1 MNRKKQKVVIIG
13 GGTAG
18 MTIANNIQDFFD
30 VIVIEKSEYKKY
42 PLWYKMPLLIG
53 LLFRSKK
60 LKYMSKRDFV
70 LADGRHIPFFESNVL
85 GGASLINGCVHML
98 GNKASWSS
106 ILKKFNLNYD
116 DLAKSYKKIYTL
128 DIKQNNKI
136 NLAPAPQNIIDNAF
150 HKSLN
155 SIGILSGDMNYSNK
169 EACGPIFNTVRKFF
183 RTSVLSLIEKNLF
196 ECSIGEQAEGLVF
209 NGSQVVGVKTNRRKI
224 LSDYVVLSG
233 GVIGTCDFLVREQLT
248 INKANGNALKDV
260 VFGID
265 IQDHTNLRVNVLT
278 NKNIGSLNEISNS
291 FYQKIALFTKHFTG
305 QSSLIKGTGAT
316 SAVHLDLDKDGK
328 IDTRIQIVQFSETG
342 RHGSD
347 GNFFSSSS
355 PGFSLSITSINPKS
369 RGVFNIEGDG
379 NSVNPKFLSEKSD
392 IELLKIALEFSLKLL
407 KSKPLNNHIHIIED
421 EGIIRKNPEKY
432 IYDNIFSGHHLIG
445 GTNNALNSNFE
456 VKNSKGLFVC
466 DASIFDRY
474 AASNIHSSVVLIAD
488 MFANKF
494 IVNNFKK

>member
-1 MNRKKQKVVIIG
+1 
-13 GGTAG
+13 
-18 MTIANNIQDFFD
+18 
-30 VIVIEKSEYKKY
+30 
-42 PLWYKMPLLIG
+42 
-53 LLFRSKK
+53 
-60 LKYMSKRDFV
+60 
-70 LADGRHIPFFESNVL
+70 
-85 GGASLINGCVHML
+85 
-98 GNKASWSS
+98 
-106 ILKKFNLNYD
+106 
-116 DLAKSYKKIYTL
+116 
-128 DIKQNNKI
+128 
-136 NLAPAPQNIIDNAF
+136 
-150 HKSLN
+150 
-155 SIGILSGDMNYSNK
+155 MNYSNK